1 LRDID
6 KLLELSPASP
16 IPVIYKADYLVKA
29 KLLKEAEKFIGQ
41 MLKLRYF
48 AESVAIPTQNSKIL
62 YSQNKLK
69 LCLDQLELVLVKDP

>member
-1 LRDID
+1 MRDID

-29 KLLKEAEKFIGQ
+29 KLLKEAEKFIDQ

-48 AESVAIPTQNSKIL
+48 AESVAIPT
-62 YSQNKLK
+62 
-69 LCLDQLELVLVKDP
+69 